1 MYNAINSSIDAFRGE
16 HDTAGSMTAGALTGA
31 LFRATCMFLPITS
44 ALVLSLTFSPAGVRP
59 ALVSATIV
67 SGAAGVWSLVK
78 KSV

>member
-31 LFRATCMFLPITS
+31 LFRATCTFLPITS
-44 ALVLSLTFSPAGVRP
+44 AQVLPLTFSPAGVRP